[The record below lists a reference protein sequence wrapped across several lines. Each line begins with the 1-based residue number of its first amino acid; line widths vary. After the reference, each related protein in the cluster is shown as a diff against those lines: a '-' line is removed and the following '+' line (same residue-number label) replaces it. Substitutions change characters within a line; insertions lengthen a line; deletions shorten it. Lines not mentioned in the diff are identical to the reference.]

1 MNPFAHVSAR
11 NLQEAIELLKAYKGR
26 ARVIAGGTDLIPLLK
41 RESLT
46 FYPDIIID
54 LKTVEGLQYI
64 REDKDGLRIGALTK
78 LSEIVK
84 SPLIREKYKALRE
97 AAEAVATPQIRNMGT
112 IGGNLCQDVRCWY
125 YRYPHQIGGRI
136 ECYLK
141 GGSTCYALT
150 GDNRYHSIFEC
161 YRDANKPS
169 ACALACRSRVRIPMY
184 LSKVREGQLEE
195 AARLLLEDNPLAPV
209 TGRVC
214 PHYCEKDCSR
224 HRLDE
229 PVAIRD
235 IERYVG
241 DYALGKA
248 EEFFKVEAKETG
260 KKVAIVGSGPAGL
273 VAAYYLRKLGHRVVV
288 FEKEGEPGG
297 LLRYGIPPFRL
308 PKGVLADLIDAFQ
321 RLLKIEFQLNVE
333 VGKDRPLED
342 LMKEFDAVFLASG
355 AWKEV
360 KMGIPGEE
368 LLIDGLRFLKEVN
381 SGTKKVPGEKVAVI
395 GGGNVAIDVAR
406 VLLRLGAKPT
416 VIYRRTEDQM
426 PALREEVQAAKREGV
441 NFQLLTLPIKAERKG
456 EKVVLECVRMKLGAL
471 DETGRPAPVPIEGS
485 EFTVEY
491 DAVFKAIGE
500 APDTSFIPKE
510 FLDERGRVKV
520 DKATGFVAR
529 NIFAGGDLVTGPA
542 TVVEAIA
549 AGKKAAVAINRFLFQ
564 EENLAEETKEI
575 PLWEMVNNA
584 CLGPSRRVAV
594 KEVPL
599 TQRRLDVEDVLGL
612 DLQEVKEEARR
623 CLNCGCVAVSPSDL
637 AVALMALGAK
647 VKVVGPSGERLVPIE
662 ELYLTP
668 QASIGQDGL
677 LTEVLVPP
685 VPSDAKQVFSKFR
698 LRNSVDF
705 AIVSVALLLLIKDG
719 VCKDARIVLGGV
731 SPRPIRALP
740 AEEALKDK
748 ALTPESIEAAAQA
761 AVARAIPLSMNA
773 YKVKLT
779 KALLKRA
786 LETVRG

>member
-1 MNPFAHVSAR
+1 MKPFAHVSAR
-11 NLQEAIELLKAYKGR
+11 NLQEVLELLKSYRER

-41 RESLT
+41 RESLP
-46 FYPDIIID
+46 FYPQVIID

-64 REDKDGLRIGALTK
+64 KEDAEGLKIGALTT
-78 LSEIVK
+78 LSEIAQ
-84 SPLIREKYKALRE
+84 SPLVREKYKALRE
-97 AAEAVATPQIRNMGT
+97 AAESVATPQIRNMGT

-161 YRDANKPS
+161 YKDVNKPS
-169 ACALACRSRVRIPMY
+169 ACAITCRARVRIPIY
-184 LSKVREGQLEE
+184 VSKVREGQLEE

-224 HRLDE
+224 HRVDE

-241 DYALGKA
+241 DYVLRKA
-248 EEFFKVEAKETG
+248 EEFFSVEAKDSG

-273 VAAYYLRKLGHRVVV
+273 VAAYYLRKSGHRVVV
-288 FEKEGEPGG
+288 FEREREPGG

-308 PKGVLADLIDAFQ
+308 PKEVLAKLIDAFQ
-321 RLLKIEFQLNVE
+321 RLLGVEFRLNVE
-333 VGKDRPLED
+333 VGKDTSLED
-342 LMKEFDAVFLASG
+342 VMNDFDAVFLASG
-355 AWKEV
+355 AWKEL
-360 KMGIPGEE
+360 KMGMPGEE
-368 LLIDGLRFLKEVN
+368 LLIDGLHFLKEVN
-381 SGTKKVPGEKVAVI
+381 SGARNVPGEKVAVI

-416 VIYRRTEDQM
+416 IIYRRTEDQM
-426 PALREEVQAAKREGV
+426 PALTEEVEAAKEEGV
-441 NFQLLTLPIKAERKG
+441 RFEFLTLPVKAERKG
-456 EKVVLECVRMKLGAL
+456 EKLVLQCIRMKLGTL
-471 DETGRPAPVPIEGS
+471 DETGRPAPVPVEGS

-491 DAVFKAIGE
+491 DAVIKAIGE
-500 APDTSFIPKE
+500 APDTSFVPKE

-520 DKATGFVAR
+520 DGATGFVAK
-529 NIFAGGDLVTGPA
+529 NVFAGGDLVTGPA

-549 AGKKAAVAINRFLFQ
+549 AGRKAAAAINRFLSSGQ
-564 EENLAEETKEI
+564 ILEEEPKET
-575 PLWEMVNNA
+575 PLWDVVNNA
-584 CLGPSRRVAV
+584 CLGTSRRVTV
-594 KEVPL
+594 KKVPL
-599 TQRRLDVEDVLGL
+599 SQRGLDVEDVLGL

-623 CLNCGCVAVSPSDL
+623 CLNCGCIAVSPSDL

-662 ELYLTP
+662 ELYRTP
-668 QASIGQDGL
+668 QASVGQDEV

-685 VPSDAKQVFSKFR
+685 VPEDAKQVFSKFR
-698 LRNSVDF
+698 LRSSVDF
-705 AIVSVALLLLIKDG
+705 AIASVALLLLMEDG
-719 VCKDARIVLGGV
+719 VCKSARIVLGGV
-731 SPRPIRALP
+731 SPRPIRAVP
-740 AEEALKDK
+740 AEEALKGK
-748 ALTPESIEAAAQA
+748 SLTPETIEVAAQV
-761 AVARAIPLSMNA
+761 AVAKAIPLNMNA
-773 YKVKLT
+773 YKVELT
-779 KALLKRA
+779 KVLLKRA
-786 LETVRG
+786 LETVTG